1 MWWHYLLVFAGSFL
15 VDVVPVPLPPAFTV
29 MVLLQITFGLN
40 IWIVI
45 ALGVAGSIAGRYLL
59 SLYIP
64 KVSGKLFKPSKNE
77 DVQYLGQ
84 KMNAKGWKGQAF
96 ILVYSL
102 MPLPTTP
109 LFIAGGMA
117 GLKPWNIIPPFVIG
131 KLLSDTAAVLMGKVA
146 VGNVEQLVEGMLSW
160 KSLGGLLI
168 GLLLI
173 FALVFVD
180 WRSLLQR
187 KHFKLKFAVWR

>member
-1 MWWHYLLVFAGSFL
+1 MPWHYLLVFAGAFL

-29 MVLLQITFGLN
+29 MVLLQVVFNLN
-40 IWIVI
+40 IWVVI
-45 ALGVAGSIAGRYLL
+45 GVGVAGSIAGRYLL

-64 KVSGKLFKPSKNE
+64 KVSGKLFKPAKNE
-77 DVQYLGQ
+77 DVQYLGR
-84 KMNAKGWKGQAF
+84 KMNARGWKGQLF

-102 MPLPTTP
+102 LPLPTTP

-117 GLKPWNIIPPFVIG
+117 HLKPYHILPPFVVG
-131 KLLSDTAAVLMGKVA
+131 KLISDTIAVIMGRVA
-146 VGNVEQLVEGMLSW
+146 MKDAGELVEGMVSW

-168 GLLLI
+168 GLALL

-187 KHFKLKFAVWR
+187 GRFKLKFAVWR

>member
-1 MWWHYLLVFAGSFL
+1 MWWHYLLVFAGTFL

-29 MVLLQITFGLN
+29 MVLLQVLFDLN

-45 ALGVAGSIAGRYLL
+45 GIGVAGSIAGRYLL

-77 DVQYLGQ
+77 DVQYLGR
-84 KMNAKGWKGQAF
+84 KMNARGWKGQFF
-96 ILVYSL
+96 ILLYSL
-102 MPLPTTP
+102 LPLPTTP

-117 GLKPWNIIPPFVIG
+117 KLKPWNIIPPFVIG
-131 KLLSDTAAVLMGKVA
+131 KLISDMIAVLMGKVA
-146 VGNVEQLVEGMLSW
+146 LKDAGALVEGMVSW
-160 KSLGGLLI
+160 KSLGGLLV

-187 KHFKLKFAVWR
+187 HRFKVKFAVWR

>member
-1 MWWHYLLVFAGSFL
+1 MIWHYLLVLAGAFL

-29 MVLLQITFGLN
+29 MVLLQVVYDLN

-45 ALGVAGSIAGRYLL
+45 AVGVAGSVAGRYLL

-77 DVQYLGQ
+77 DVQFLGR
-84 KMNAKGWKGQAF
+84 KMNARGWKGQLF
-96 ILVYSL
+96 IFVYSL
-102 MPLPTTP
+102 LPLPTTP

-117 GLKPWNIIPPFVIG
+117 RLKPYHILPPFVAG
-131 KLLSDTAAVLMGKVA
+131 KIISDTIAVLIGRAAMKD
-146 VGNVEQLVEGMLSW
+146 VGELVEGMVSW

-168 GLLLI
+168 GLVLL
-173 FALVFVD
+173 FALIFVD

-187 KHFKLKFAVWR
+187 GHLKLKFAVWR